1 MNSFSSLRVQGDV
14 KYTSNQQSPTPKVA
28 ILKNLRIVAGDTNLE
43 SEFSQVWVLREF
55 QLGGEVTI
63 YGIDGETED
72 NNNLV
77 YLVCQ
82 GRVRLLAF
90 NATIRREVSTQLL
103 SVKQTFRVYHLFCK
117 QPLAY
122 RAIAA
127 SASFLAQINISNL
140 RQLLQRIPNLENYW

>member
-1 MNSFSSLRVQGDV
+1 M
-14 KYTSNQQSPTPKVA
+14 A

-43 SEFSQVWVLREF
+43 LEFSQVWVLHKY
-55 QLGGEVTI
+55 QLSYEVTI

-82 GRVRLLAF
+82 GQVRLLAF
-90 NATIRREVSTQLL
+90 NATIGQAVLTQLL
-103 SVKQTFRVYHLFCK
+103 LTKQTFRVDHLFCK

-122 RAIAA
+122 RAIAT
-127 SASFLAQINISNL
+127 SACFLAEINISDL